1 MIDFVSKAD
10 TKKLKYI
17 GLSSLGQIC
26 YCPDAGDVHN
36 GSADRM
42 CLIHVLI
49 QIFLGLFFSWE
60 VLL

>member
-1 MIDFVSKAD
+1 MVGFSKVD

-26 YCPDAGDVHN
+26 CIPGAGEVHN
-36 GSADRM
+36 GSADGM
-42 CLIHVLI
+42 CSIHVLI